1 MTGISTPLPFSDSQ
15 ILNLSYD
22 AIFLLDMSGVI
33 LFWNRGAK
41 EMYGWEPS
49 EAVSQV
55 SHELLHTKFP
65 LPLPRILERLE
76 RNGRWSG
83 ELVHTTRDGRQLI
96 ISAQWALQRD
106 GSGRPIGILE
116 VNRDVTQQRI
126 TEREHARLAAL
137 VECSHDAII
146 SKSLDGIIETWNSGA
161 EQLYGYSR
169 SEAVGHSINM
179 IVPPEL
185 AGEET
190 DILNDVRKGGR
201 AQQFDTVR
209 VRKDG
214 TPLDVSLTIFP
225 IRDSSARVIGASH
238 VARDITERKRF
249 ENQIR
254 AINESLERRVA
265 ERTRELQE
273 TNRELE
279 SFSYSVSHDL
289 RSPLRSID
297 GFSRLLLEESLPNL
311 DERAIERLHRIRAAT
326 GRMGQ
331 LIDAL
336 LDLSRLSRAEMRHE
350 QVGLSTLATQIA
362 RELEHS
368 APERR
373 VTFTIQPNLT
383 ARGDSRLLRVL
394 LENLLGNAFKFTAKA
409 PEAVIEFG
417 SRVQNA
423 EEVLFVKDNGVGFD
437 MQYAGE
443 LFVPFQR
450 LHNRTEFEGTG
461 VGLATVRRI
470 VARHGGRIWAEAAPD
485 SGATFYFTLGNP
497 MEVKWEAI

>member
-1 MTGISTPLPFSDSQ
+1 MSGISTPLPLSDSQ

-22 AIFLLDMSGVI
+22 AIFLLDLQGTI
-33 LFWNRGAK
+33 LFWNRGAE
-41 EMYGWEPS
+41 EMYGWKPS
-49 EAVSQV
+49 EALRRV
-55 SHELLHTKFP
+55 SHELLRTRFPMP
-65 LPLPRILERLE
+65 LPQIIERLE
-76 RNGRWSG
+76 RDGRWSG
-83 ELVHTTRDGRQLI
+83 ELVHTARDGRQLI
-96 ISAQWALQRD
+96 VSAQWALERD
-106 GSGRPIGILE
+106 SSGRPTGFLE

-126 TEREHARLAAL
+126 TEREHSRLAAL

-146 SKSLDGIIETWNSGA
+146 SKSLDGIVETWNTGA
-161 EQLYGYSR
+161 EELYGYSK
-169 SEAVGHSINM
+169 SEAVGHSIN
-179 IVPPEL
+179 IIIPPEL

-190 DILNDVRKGGR
+190 DILNKVRKGQR
-201 AQQFDTVR
+201 TPHFDTVR

-214 TPLDVSLTIFP
+214 TPVNVSLTIFP
-225 IRDSSARVIGASH
+225 IRDSSSRVIGASH

-254 AINESLERRVA
+254 AMNESLERRVQ

-279 SFSYSVSHDL
+279 TFSYSVSHDL
-289 RSPLRSID
+289 RAPLRSID
-297 GFSRLLLEESLPNL
+297 GFSRLLLEETPPNL
-311 DERAIERLHRIRAAT
+311 DEKVIERLHRIRAAT
-326 GRMGQ
+326 GRMSQ

-336 LDLSRLSRAEMRHE
+336 LDLSRLSRTEMRHE
-350 QVGLSTLATQIA
+350 RVGLSTLAARIA
-362 RELEHS
+362 RELERA

-383 ARGDSRLLRVL
+383 ATGDPRLLRVL

-437 MQYAGE
+437 MQYAGD

-450 LHNRTEFEGTG
+450 LHNKTEFEGTG
-461 VGLATVRRI
+461 IGLATVRRI

-485 SGATFYFTLGNP
+485 SGATFYFTLGRP
-497 MEVKWEAI
+497 MEVEWQAI